1 MAQIFNS
8 ITPPS
13 SKQETADSRK
23 DRLKAQYDSKS
34 SAKRLWSELK
44 KMPWRLILVAGSG
57 LLSSLTYLFIPT
69 VLGKAIDQ
77 MGGSGQVQWTL
88 LWPLIGLGGLL
99 FLLSSFF
106 QWLMQ
111 AQTQNITG
119 RLAQRLRDRGF
130 DKLSR
135 LPLEILDSHPHG
147 DLISRLTADLEAV
160 AEGIAQLLN
169 QVFYGLPLLIGSFIM
184 LISISLPVS
193 LVVFAITPLC
203 FWLTSVIAKL
213 SYNYFRDQAGDLGQ
227 VNAHIEESLDNQ
239 AIIQAFNAENER
251 DEIFDE
257 LNQALYQSGQKAQ
270 LYSSLSNPGIRFL
283 NNVAYVLV
291 AGLAAFLAVGGALSI
306 GQVTALL
313 NYALQF
319 AKPINEISAVFT
331 QLQNSFAG
339 AARVFA
345 LFDAEEVESDEDAL
359 DLQLTEGQVSFEEID
374 FSYRKEQKLIENL
387 NLHVPADAM
396 VAIVGPTGAGK
407 TTLVNLLMRFYELD
421 AGRILIDGQD
431 ITKVKRASLR
441 RSIGMVL
448 QDSWIF
454 SGTVHQNIAYG
465 RPDASRD
472 EVVEA
477 AQKAMAHGF
486 IRRLPE
492 GYDTVLQANGEALS
506 VGQRQLLTI
515 ARTLLIAP
523 QLLILDE
530 ATSAIDTRTEL
541 LVQKAFLQIM
551 QGRTSFIIAHRLSTI
566 REASQILVMDKGSV
580 IEQGT
585 HEELLAARGF
595 YAELYESQYRLI
607 AE

>member
-1 MAQIFNS
+1 M
-8 ITPPS
+8 
-13 SKQETADSRK
+13 
-23 DRLKAQYDSKS
+23 
-34 SAKRLWSELK
+34 
-44 KMPWRLILVAGSG
+44 
-57 LLSSLTYLFIPT
+57 
-69 VLGKAIDQ
+69 
-77 MGGSGQVQWTL
+77 
-88 LWPLIGLGGLL
+88 
-99 FLLSSFF
+99 
-106 QWLMQ
+106 
-111 AQTQNITG
+111 
-119 RLAQRLRDRGF
+119 
-130 DKLSR
+130 
-135 LPLEILDSHPHG
+135 
-147 DLISRLTADLEAV
+147 
-160 AEGIAQLLN
+160 
-169 QVFYGLPLLIGSFIM
+169 
-184 LISISLPVS
+184 
-193 LVVFAITPLC
+193 
-203 FWLTSVIAKL
+203 
-213 SYNYFRDQAGDLGQ
+213 
-227 VNAHIEESLDNQ
+227 
-239 AIIQAFNAENER
+239 
-251 DEIFDE
+251 
-257 LNQALYQSGQKAQ
+257 
-270 LYSSLSNPGIRFL
+270 
-283 NNVAYVLV
+283 
-291 AGLAAFLAVGGALSI
+291 
-306 GQVTALL
+306 
-313 NYALQF
+313 
-319 AKPINEISAVFT
+319 
-331 QLQNSFAG
+331 
-339 AARVFA
+339 
-345 LFDAEEVESDEDAL
+345 
-359 DLQLTEGQVSFEEID
+359 TEGQVSFEEID

-407 TTLVNLLMRFYELD
+407 TTLVNVLMRFYELD

-566 REASQILVMDKGSV
+566 REASQILVMDNGSV